1 MTVFLEG
8 FLPYFFIL
16 SVLFLSSFPY
26 YSVSF
31 SMASSLV
38 FDGSSLFMVL
48 LTFFV
53 LYLSYFFS
61 FSFTQP
67 VLTDLIFLCTLV
79 PCFFV
84 FFVRHG
90 LLLYISYEVSLLPI
104 LYIIVKWGSYSDRSL
119 RALMLLVYT
128 RIFSFPLIVGLFYL
142 YTSSNTFSL
151 FVILPSFTSP
161 LFLSLLIFFSFSVK
175 LPIYGLHFWLPMA
188 HVEAPTFGSI
198 ILAGIL
204 LKLGGVGLIRF
215 SLYLNVLSLKPLFT
229 SYLLFFLLFSCIV
242 CCFQS
247 DFKRLV
253 AYSSVAHMIA
263 VPITLFS
270 CSLLG
275 QKTAIFLMLF
285 HGLRSPVLFSIVGVI
300 YSYSSTRQLALVRGL
315 LLASP
320 FLSFVCIFSF
330 LFTLS
335 APPYVSFFSEVL
347 FFICSIFVTSYSLP
361 FLLLFCFMCLVY
373 NLNWLSALLFSSSSS
388 FNFSFSLQHVSA
400 YPLFLSHVF
409 SFLLLFFS
417 PLC

>member
-1 MTVFLEG
+1 MVF
-8 FLPYFFIL
+8 
-16 SVLFLSSFPY
+16 
-26 YSVSF
+26 
-31 SMASSLV
+31 
-38 FDGSSLFMVL
+38 

-53 LYLSYFFS
+53 LYISYFFS
-61 FSFTQP
+61 FGSIQP
-67 VLTDLIFLCTLV
+67 ALTDLVFFMTLL

-84 FFVRHG
+84 FFVSNG
-90 LLLYISYEVSLLPI
+90 LFLYVSYEVSLLPI
-104 LYIIVKWGSYSDRSL
+104 LYIIVKWGSYSERSL

-128 RIFSFPLIVGLFYL
+128 RILSFPLMVGLFYL
-142 YTSSNTFSL
+142 YSSSNTFSL
-151 FVILPSFTSP
+151 FVILPSLSTP

-215 SLYLNVLSLKPLFT
+215 SFYLNVLALKPLFT
-229 SYLLFFLLFSCIV
+229 SYLFFFLVLSCLV

-253 AYSSVAHMIA
+253 AYSSVAHIMAIPLA
-263 VPITLFS
+263 LFS
-270 CSLLG
+270 CSVLG
-275 QKTAIFLMLF
+275 IKTAIFLMLF
-285 HGLRSPVLFSIVGVI
+285 HGLSSPVLFSLVGVI
-300 YSYSSTRQLALVRGL
+300 YSYSSTRQLSLVRGL
-315 LLASP
+315 LLVSP
-320 FLSFVCIFSF
+320 FLSFICIFSF

-347 FFICSIFVTSYSLP
+347 FFICSIFVTAYSLP
-361 FLLLFCFMCLVY
+361 FLLLFCFLCLVY
-373 NLNWLSALLFSSSSS
+373 NLNWLSALLFSSSTP
-388 FNFSFSLQHVSA
+388 FNFSFSLLHVSV
-400 YPLFLSHVF
+400 YPLFLSHLL

>member
-1 MTVFLEG
+1 MVF
-8 FLPYFFIL
+8 
-16 SVLFLSSFPY
+16 
-26 YSVSF
+26 
-31 SMASSLV
+31 
-38 FDGSSLFMVL
+38 

-53 LYLSYFFS
+53 LYISYFFS
-61 FSFTQP
+61 FGSIQP
-67 VLTDLIFLCTLV
+67 ALTDLVFFMTLL

-84 FFVRHG
+84 FFVSNG
-90 LLLYISYEVSLLPI
+90 LFLYVSYEVSLLPI
-104 LYIIVKWGSYSDRSL
+104 LYIIVKWGSYSERSL

-128 RIFSFPLIVGLFYL
+128 RIFSFPLMVGLFYL
-142 YTSSNTFSL
+142 YSSSNTFSL
-151 FVILPSFTSP
+151 FVILPSLSTP

-215 SLYLNVLSLKPLFT
+215 SFYLNVLALKPLFT
-229 SYLLFFLLFSCIV
+229 SYLFFFLVLSCLV

-253 AYSSVAHMIA
+253 AYSSVAHIMAIPLA
-263 VPITLFS
+263 LFS
-270 CSLLG
+270 CSVLG
-275 QKTAIFLMLF
+275 IKTAIFLMLF
-285 HGLRSPVLFSIVGVI
+285 HGLSSPVLFSLVGVI
-300 YSYSSTRQLALVRGL
+300 YSYSSTRQLSLVRGL
-315 LLASP
+315 LLVSP
-320 FLSFVCIFSF
+320 FLSFICIFSF

-347 FFICSIFVTSYSLP
+347 FFICSIFVTAYSLP
-361 FLLLFCFMCLVY
+361 FLLLFCFLCLVY
-373 NLNWLSALLFSSSSS
+373 NLNWLSALLFSSSTP
-388 FNFSFSLQHVSA
+388 FNFSFSLLHVSV
-400 YPLFLSHVF
+400 YPLFLSHLL